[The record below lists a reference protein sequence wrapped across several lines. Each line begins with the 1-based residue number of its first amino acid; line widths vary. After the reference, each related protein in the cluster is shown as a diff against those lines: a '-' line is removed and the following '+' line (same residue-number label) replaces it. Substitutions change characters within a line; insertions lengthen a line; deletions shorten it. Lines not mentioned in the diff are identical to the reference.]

1 MGVPTEM
8 EDASK
13 LDAASGNK
21 GFFAKLVTSG
31 IDRGDKDTD
40 YIKRCRRSLLNGPT
54 VIAVATKDDEE
65 RNKARQNT
73 QGARRTFHYFFRPVR
88 DGSPGSLASWEP
100 ATLSVW
106 IGLDGTLRWLLRR
119 DVALQRRPATT
130 HSTDPP

>member
-65 RNKARQNT
+65 RNKARQILKA
-73 QGARRTFHYFFRPVR
+73 QGARFITFFGRFVTEV
-88 DGSPGSLASWEP
+88 LEA
-100 ATLSVW
+100 
-106 IGLDGTLRWLLRR
+106 
-119 DVALQRRPATT
+119 
-130 HSTDPP
+130 